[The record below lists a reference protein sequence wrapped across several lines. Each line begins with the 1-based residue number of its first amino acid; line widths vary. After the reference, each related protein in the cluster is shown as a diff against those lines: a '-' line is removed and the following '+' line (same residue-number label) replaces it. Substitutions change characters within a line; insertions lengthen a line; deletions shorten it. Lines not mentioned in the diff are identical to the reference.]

1 MFTCKMNSHFT
12 IYRRTRS
19 VFLSSPVL
27 VRAVHSSFC
36 FIFLMTLSNTDQSTY
51 IRTLIL
57 MSIISPQDF
66 QIVMIKLSV
75 KVKPTALQLDLC
87 VLHFMFV

>member
-27 VRAVHSSFC
+27 VRAVHSFFC
-36 FIFLMTLSNTDQSTY
+36 FIFLMTLSNTDQ
-51 IRTLIL
+51 RTLIL
-57 MSIISPQDF
+57 MSITSPQDF